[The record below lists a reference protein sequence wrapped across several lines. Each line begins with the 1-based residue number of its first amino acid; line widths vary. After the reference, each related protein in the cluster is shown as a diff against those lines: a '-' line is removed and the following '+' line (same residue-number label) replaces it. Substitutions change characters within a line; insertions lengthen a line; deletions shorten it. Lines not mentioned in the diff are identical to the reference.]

1 MLKLSPATLDW
12 AIKHTLAF
20 GDTDIF
26 PMPFEYK
33 AIENDWPVIR
43 DYLSNVDVLNWATR
57 PHRALLSP
65 KARYGFRPATQLDPL
80 DFLIYASL
88 VYEIGSDLE
97 AKRIP
102 IADETVF
109 SYRFAPDATG
119 RIFDG
124 AIGYRQF
131 QIRSEALST
140 RAEFSHVVIA
150 DIADFYP
157 RIYVH
162 RLENALN
169 NATGKAN
176 HVKALRNL
184 LSGWNGTESYGIP
197 VGSAPSRLLSE
208 ITISDVDDL
217 LKAYGVIF
225 TRFNDD
231 YRLFAT
237 SKNQAYRTLTILADH
252 LYTNHGLSL
261 QPQKTKIVEMANF
274 RQHYLPTPEDR
285 ELDSFRSRFHVLVGE
300 LGLDSNYEEIDPDD
314 LDADQQA
321 EIDRMNLGELFRAEV
336 ARGED
341 ADVGAMRFLI
351 RRLTQLGNDE
361 VLEDIFQNL
370 EVLHAVFP
378 DVIRYLQSLRDVSP
392 ENRKD
397 IGRRILELLQNS
409 IVAEMLYHRMWALT
423 LFTESDEWDNE
434 DKFLNLLGTLSDPF
448 SRRKLILALGR
459 SGQTGWFQ
467 SRWRS
472 LFDEPHWSRRALIMG
487 ASCMASDA
495 RKHWYHSIE
504 PRLDV
509 LEKAVVKWARQNPFA
524 DL

>member
-1 MLKLSPATLDW
+1 MLQISPATLDW
-12 AIKHTLAF
+12 AIKHTTVF

-26 PMPFEYK
+26 PVPFEYK
-33 AIENDWPVIR
+33 AIQHDWVTIR
-43 DYLSNVDVLNWATR
+43 DYLSGIDVLNWTTR
-57 PHRALLSP
+57 PHRTLLSP

-102 IADETVF
+102 VSDQTVF
-109 SYRFAPDATG
+109 SYRFAPDGNG
-119 RIFDG
+119 RIFDA
-124 AIGYRQF
+124 AIGYGQF
-131 QIRSEALST
+131 QSHSESLSSGNG
-140 RAEFSHVVIA
+140 FSHVVVA

-169 NATGKAN
+169 NATRKGN

-217 LKAYGVIF
+217 LKAYGVTF

-231 YRLFAT
+231 YRLFAK
-237 SKNQAYRTLTILADH
+237 SKNEAYRTLTILADY

-261 QPQKTKIVEMANF
+261 QPQKTKIVKIENF
-274 RQHYLPTPEDR
+274 RQTYLPSPEDR
-285 ELDSFRSRFHVLVGE
+285 ELDSFRSRFHDLVSE
-300 LGLDSNYEEIDPDD
+300 LGLENNYEEIDPDD
-314 LDADQQA
+314 LSDEQQA
-321 EIDRMNLGELFRAEV
+321 EIDRMNIGELFRAEI
-336 ARGED
+336 ARGEE
-341 ADVGAMRFLI
+341 ADLGAMRFLI

-361 VLEDIFQNL
+361 VLEDIFQNM
-370 EVLHAVFP
+370 EVLHALFP
-378 DVIRYLQSLRDVSP
+378 DVIRYLQSLRNVSP
-392 ENRKD
+392 ENRRN
-397 IGRRILELLQNS
+397 IASRILELLQNS
-409 IVAEMLYHRMWALT
+409 IVAEMHYHRMWALT
-423 LFTESDEWDNE
+423 LFTETEEWDNE
-434 DKFLNLLGTLSDPF
+434 DKFLNLLGILSDQF
-448 SRRKLILALGR
+448 SRRKLILSLGC

-467 SRWRS
+467 SRWRT
-472 LFDEPHWSRRALIMG
+472 LFDEPHWSRRALIFG
-487 ASCMASDA
+487 ASCMPSDA
-495 RKHWYHSIE
+495 RRHWYDSIE

-509 LEKAVVKWARQNPFA
+509 LEKTVVKWARHKPFA
-524 DL
+524 DS